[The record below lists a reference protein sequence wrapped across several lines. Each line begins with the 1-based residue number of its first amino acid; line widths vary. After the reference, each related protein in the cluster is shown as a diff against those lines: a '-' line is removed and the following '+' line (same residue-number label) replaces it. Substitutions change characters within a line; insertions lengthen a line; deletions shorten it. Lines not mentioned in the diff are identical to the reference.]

1 MIIRHMIIVIED
13 VSNPAENSSVI
24 KFPLNLSQFEITSS
38 AAVLLVWW
46 CFKIFL
52 RKLLDLCFFISSQS
66 TSRTADLFM
75 FLPEIEDSFSS
86 IVFWDAL
93 LSNPQPSAR
102 YCPTIWISQC
112 GNGESSMRGVTVFWK
127 ITWISF
133 LISQH
138 PSSVYQYLLRKHKM
152 KITQAWRKQGVQNH
166 RMMNFLWMLV

>member
-86 IVFWDAL
+86 IVF
-93 LSNPQPSAR
+93 
-102 YCPTIWISQC
+102 
-112 GNGESSMRGVTVFWK
+112 
-127 ITWISF
+127 
-133 LISQH
+133 
-138 PSSVYQYLLRKHKM
+138 
-152 KITQAWRKQGVQNH
+152 
-166 RMMNFLWMLV
+166 